1 MSVIRAERTGPI
13 RSGTVLAKIAANR
26 VIPYSTSSM

>member
-1 MSVIRAERTGPI
+1 MSVMRAERTGPI
-13 RSGTVLAKIAANR
+13 RAGMSPAKIAAIR